1 MAGQRRG
8 RSRGLELDSGVI
20 FLLGP
25 TAAGKSRL
33 AMTLAE
39 QTGAEIASVDAFQI
53 YRGLDIG
60 TGKATQ
66 EEQGKVR
73 HHLIDLVE
81 AEQDFSS
88 ADYGNEARRVLTDLE
103 GRRVNSIW
111 VGGTGLYHRVMT
123 QGLSKAPGTDRATAE
138 NLEKKTTEELAET
151 VLNIDPVWAEK
162 ADLQN
167 RRRVVRALAV
177 WEQTGRKMSD
187 WQKQDMTNGLM
198 AEVETWCLVPSIEL
212 LGEVIRKRVE
222 GMLSR
227 GWIEEVKGLM
237 GRPGWEG
244 CPGSRAIGY
253 GEVAEVIRGKIGREE
268 ASDKIV
274 SATRAYAKRQLTW
287 FRRIPT
293 VRVIEIDPREPL
305 PKAGVEML
313 VRALEGGAIPK

>member
-1 MAGQRRG
+1 MAGQRCG

-33 AMTLAE
+33 AMTLAQE
-39 QTGAEIASVDAFQI
+39 TGAEIASVDAFQI

-66 EEQGKVR
+66 EEQKKVR

-81 AEQDFSS
+81 SEQDFSS
-88 ADYGNEARRVLTDLE
+88 ADYGNEARRVLSDFE
-103 GRRVNSIW
+103 GRKVNSIW

-123 QGLSKAPGTDRATAE
+123 QGLSKAPGTERAVAE

-151 VLNIDPVWAEK
+151 VLKVDPVWAER

-187 WQKQDMTNGLM
+187 WQKQEMTHGLM
-198 AEVETWCLVPSIEL
+198 AEVETWCLVPPIDL

-222 GMLSR
+222 GMLSG
-227 GWIEEVKGLM
+227 GWIEEVKRLM
-237 GRPGWEG
+237 GRAGWEG

-253 GEVAEVIRGKIGREE
+253 REVAELLRGKIGQEE
-268 ASDKIV
+268 TCDKIV

-287 FRRIPT
+287 FRGIPK

-313 VRALEGGAIPK
+313 VRALERGAIPK

>member
-1 MAGQRRG
+1 MAGQKRG

-33 AMTLAE
+33 AMALAQE
-39 QTGAEIASVDAFQI
+39 TGAEIASIDAFQV
-53 YRGLDIG
+53 YRGLNIG

-66 EEQGKVR
+66 EEQEKVR

-88 ADYGNEARRVLTDLE
+88 ADYGNEARRVLSDLE
-103 GRRVNSIW
+103 GRKVNSIW

-123 QGLSKAPGTDRATAE
+123 QGLSKAPGTERAVAE

-151 VLNIDPVWAEK
+151 VLKVDPVWAER

-187 WQKQDMTNGLM
+187 WQKQEMTHGLM
-198 AEVETWCLVPSIEL
+198 AEVETWCLVPPIEIL
-212 LGEVIRKRVE
+212 EEVIRKRVE
-222 GMLSR
+222 GMLSG
-227 GWIEEVKGLM
+227 GWIEELKGLM

-244 CPGSRAIGY
+244 CPSSRAIGY
-253 GEVAEVIRGKIGREE
+253 GEVAEVIRGKIGGEE
-268 ASDKIV
+268 ACDKIV

>member
-33 AMTLAE
+33 AMTLAQ

-66 EEQGKVR
+66 EDQEKVR

-88 ADYGNEARRVLTDLE
+88 ADYGNEARRVLSDLE
-103 GRRVNSIW
+103 GRKVNSIW

-123 QGLSKAPGTDRATAE
+123 QGLSKAPGTERAVAE

-151 VLNIDPVWAEK
+151 VLKIDPVWAER

-187 WQKQDMTNGLM
+187 WQKQEMTHGLM
-198 AEVETWCLVPSIEL
+198 AEVETWCLVPPIDL

-222 GMLSR
+222 GMLSG
-227 GWIEEVKGLM
+227 GWIEEVKRLM
-237 GRPGWEG
+237 GRAGWEG

-253 GEVAEVIRGKIGREE
+253 REVAELLRGKIGQEE
-268 ASDKIV
+268 TCDKIV

-287 FRRIPT
+287 FRGIPT

-313 VRALEGGAIPK
+313 VRALERGAIPK

>member
-1 MAGQRRG
+1 MAGQRSGGSG
-8 RSRGLELDSGVI
+8 RLELDSGVI

-33 AMTLAE
+33 AMTLAQ
-39 QTGAEIASVDAFQI
+39 QTGAEIASVDAFQV

-60 TGKATQ
+60 TGKASK
-66 EEQGKVR
+66 EEQVKVR

-88 ADYGNEARRVLTDLE
+88 ADYGKEARRVLSDLKV
-103 GRRVNSIW
+103 RKVNSIW

-138 NLEKKTTEELAET
+138 NLEKKTTEELAAT
-151 VLNIDPVWAEK
+151 VLKIDPEWAEK

-187 WQKQDMTNGLM
+187 WQKQDTEQGLM
-198 AEVETWCLVPSIEL
+198 AEVKTWCLVPSIEL
-212 LGEVIRKRVE
+212 LGGVIRNRVE
-222 GMLSR
+222 GMLGG

-237 GRPGWEG
+237 GRSGWEG
-244 CPGSRAIGY
+244 CAGSRAIGY
-253 GEVAEVIRGKIGREE
+253 GEVAELIRGKIGQEE
-268 ASDKIV
+268 ACDKIV

>member
-39 QTGAEIASVDAFQI
+39 QTGVEIASVDAFQI

-88 ADYGNEARRVLTDLE
+88 ADYGNEARRVLADLE
-103 GRRVNSIW
+103 QRKVNSIW

-151 VLNIDPVWAEK
+151 VLKIDPVWAE
-162 ADLQN
+162 
-167 RRRVVRALAV
+167 
-177 WEQTGRKMSD
+177 MSD

-198 AEVETWCLVPSIEL
+198 AEVETWCLVPPIEL
-212 LGEVIRKRVE
+212 LGEVIRNRVE
-222 GMLSR
+222 GMLSG

-268 ASDKIV
+268 AYDKIV

>member
-25 TAAGKSRL
+25 TAVGKSRL
-33 AMTLAE
+33 AMSLAQ

-60 TGKATQ
+60 TGKANQ
-66 EEQGKVR
+66 EEQKKVR

-88 ADYGNEARRVLTDLE
+88 ADYGNDARRVLADLE
-103 GRRVNSIW
+103 GRKVNSIW

-167 RRRVVRALAV
+167 RRRVVRSLAV

-187 WQKQDMTNGLM
+187 WQKQEMTHGLM
-198 AEVETWCLVPSIEL
+198 AEVETWCLVPPIEI

-222 GMLSR
+222 GMLSG
-227 GWIEEVKGLM
+227 GWVEEVKGLL
-237 GRPGWEG
+237 GRSGWEG

-253 GEVAEVIRGKIGREE
+253 GEVAEVIRGKIRREE
-268 ASDKIV
+268 ACDKIV
-274 SATRAYAKRQLTW
+274 LATRAYAKRQLTW
-287 FRRIPT
+287 FRGIPT